1 MSLSESFRLSYSL
14 LAKTE
19 KRKYKLVVV
28 AQTLTSLLDLCGV
41 LLIGVVTALGFSAM
55 SGTNPPVL
63 VTSFINDFGLSA
75 VPVVNLTLILAIF
88 ASLILIIK
96 SFLNV
101 AITRKAFRFLASRQ
115 AAIATRLSSQLFSQP
130 LGFTQKRTSQET
142 AYALTTG
149 VNSATMEVL
158 GQSIVALLVVLS
170 AGLLF
175 ISPVVT
181 LFTVTF
187 FSGVLYF
194 LHRLFSN
201 WAGEL
206 GNRVSITDISS
217 YETVQ
222 EGLRTY
228 REMFVLNRRMN
239 YVNDFS
245 SMRREAAAVQGDLN
259 FLSLVPKYVFEI
271 ALVIG
276 AGLLAVS
283 QILTRDLA
291 AAVAVIAVFLV
302 AGSRMVPSVLRLQGA
317 SFIMHSGAAK
327 AAATIELAIALD
339 QLEPT
344 EFVITKNDPSCAQ
357 TDVIESTLESPNTF
371 IPSVEI
377 RNVSVTYPGTNVEA
391 VVNINLQVDAGSTLA
406 LVGPTGSGKST
417 LADIILGVLKPDHGD
432 VLIGGLAPSEAI
444 RQWAGGIGYVPQE
457 VVIARGTI
465 RSNVG
470 LGLNHQ
476 EIDDERVM
484 DALDKAMLIP
494 FFKSLPDGL
503 DTPVGESGTRLSGGQ
518 RQRLGLARALY
529 SQPKLLLLDE
539 ATSSLDAET
548 EYSIAETLD
557 KLQGQMT
564 IVTIAHRLA
573 TVKSYQQVAYVNAG
587 KLQGLGTFEE
597 VRRQVFAFDEQA
609 RLLGL

>member
-158 GQSIVALLVVLS
+158 GQSIVAIAELALLVVLS

-417 LADIILGVLKPDHGD
+417 
-432 VLIGGLAPSEAI
+432 
-444 RQWAGGIGYVPQE
+444 
-457 VVIARGTI
+457 
-465 RSNVG
+465 
-470 LGLNHQ
+470 
-476 EIDDERVM
+476 
-484 DALDKAMLIP
+484 
-494 FFKSLPDGL
+494 
-503 DTPVGESGTRLSGGQ
+503 
-518 RQRLGLARALY
+518 
-529 SQPKLLLLDE
+529 
-539 ATSSLDAET
+539 
-548 EYSIAETLD
+548 
-557 KLQGQMT
+557 
-564 IVTIAHRLA
+564 
-573 TVKSYQQVAYVNAG
+573 
-587 KLQGLGTFEE
+587 
-597 VRRQVFAFDEQA
+597 
-609 RLLGL
+609 